1 MVFSFLKGNI
11 CKMSHF
17 VDLESQQS
25 QTHHRSTE
33 DKGRYSHDSQRW
45 SNDRNRDWNRGRY
58 QDRYQRG
65 GSYHNNYDNRYSN
78 SGWGYHR
85 N

>member
-11 CKMSHF
+11 CKMSFF
-17 VDLESQQS
+17 VVMESQQS

-33 DKGRYSHDSQRW
+33 DKGRYSHDSQRR
-45 SNDRNRDWNRGRY
+45 SNDRNRDWNR
-58 QDRYQRG
+58 DRHQRG
-65 GSYHNNYDNRYSN
+65 GSYHNRYDNRYSN

-85 N
+85 Y